1 MTGDN
6 RRDGGPVRIGLLGC
20 GTVGQAVVRTLID
33 GGATIERASGHRL
46 EVAKVL
52 VRDPSKE
59 RPGIDPSLITT
70 DPAEVLDDPTVSIVV
85 EVMGGLD
92 PTQEYLERA
101 IARGASVV
109 TANKQLLSRH
119 GPELLQAAE
128 AAGAELRF
136 EASACAAIPV
146 IKVLREALLAAEIT
160 QVTGIVN
167 GTTNFILSEMA
178 RGGLSYADA
187 LAKAQDLGYAE
198 ADPTEDVNGADAAA
212 KMAILSSIAFHSR
225 VRIDDVP
232 HEGIDLLQGED
243 LEHARSLGFVVK
255 LLGVARLLN
264 GSVSVRV
271 YPALVPRGHR
281 LAAIEGPD
289 NAVLLAS
296 RTTREIMLVGPG
308 AGGDETASAV
318 VADILSILGTHQGSF
333 LHNALADA
341 GRTIAP
347 PGGVESAFY
356 VRMAVND
363 RPGVLARVA
372 AVFGEAQLSIRTVV
386 QSGTGDEARL
396 VLVLRS
402 GPEERMTQALGRIRA
417 LDEVLGAPV
426 MLRVL
431 GSGAGGDGP

>member
-1 MTGDN
+1 VTGDG

-20 GTVGQAVVRTLID
+20 GTVGQAVLRTLGD
-33 GGATIERASGHRL
+33 GGSTIERASGHRL

-52 VRDPSKE
+52 VRDPAKE
-59 RPGIDPSLITT
+59 RPGIDRSLITT
-70 DPAEVLDDPTVSIVV
+70 DPAEVLEDPSIAIVV

-92 PTQEYLERA
+92 PTLGYLERA

-119 GPELLQAAE
+119 GPALLTAAE
-128 AAGAELRF
+128 EAGVELRF
-136 EASACAAIPV
+136 EASACAAVPV
-146 IKVLREALLAAEIT
+146 IKVLRESLLAAEIT

-167 GTTNFILSEMA
+167 GTTNFILTEMA
-178 RGGLSYADA
+178 RGGRSYAEA
-187 LAKAQDLGYAE
+187 LARAQELGYAE

-212 KMAILSSIAFHSR
+212 KMAILSSIAFHAR
-225 VRIDDVP
+225 VLIDDVP
-232 HEGIDLLQGED
+232 HEGIDLLQSED
-243 LEHARSLGFVVK
+243 LGHARSLGFVVK
-255 LLGVARLLN
+255 LLGVARLMN

-289 NAVLLAS
+289 NAVLLES
-296 RTTREIMLVGPG
+296 RGTGEIMLVGPG

-318 VADILSILGTHQGSF
+318 VADVLSILGTHTGSF

-347 PGGVESAFY
+347 PGTVESAFY
-356 VRMAVND
+356 VRMAVDD

-372 AVFGEAQLSIRTVV
+372 SIFGESELSIRSVV
-386 QSGTGDEARL
+386 QSGAGAQARL
-396 VLVLRS
+396 VLVLHS
-402 GPEERMTQALGRIRA
+402 GPEERMAQALDRIRA
-417 LDEVLGAPV
+417 LDEVRGEPV

-431 GSGAGGDGP
+431 GSGAGGDAR

>member
-1 MTGDN
+1 VTGDR

-20 GTVGQAVVRTLID
+20 GTVGQAVVRLLID

-52 VRDPSKE
+52 VRDPAKE

-70 DPAEVLDDPTVSIVV
+70 DPAEVLDDPSVSIVV
-85 EVMGGLD
+85 EVMGGLK
-92 PTQEYLERA
+92 PTLDYLERA

-146 IKVLREALLAAEIT
+146 IKVLREALLAADIT

-167 GTTNFILSEMA
+167 GTTNFILTEMS
-178 RGGLSYADA
+178 RGGLSYAEA
-187 LAKAQDLGYAE
+187 LGRAQELGYAE

-232 HEGIDLLQGED
+232 HEGIDLLQAED
-243 LEHARSLGFVVK
+243 LEHARTLGFVVK

-289 NAVLLAS
+289 NAVLLES
-296 RTTREIMLVGPG
+296 RATREIMLVGPG

-318 VADILSILGTHQGSF
+318 VADVLSILGTHQGSF
-333 LHNALADA
+333 LHNALVDA
-341 GRTIAP
+341 GRAIAP
-347 PGGVESAFY
+347 AGGVESAFY

-396 VLVLRS
+396 VLVLHS
-402 GPEERMTQALGRIRA
+402 GPEERMAQALERIRS
-417 LDEVLGAPV
+417 LDEVLDEPV

-431 GSGAGGDGP
+431 GSGAGGDAP

>member
-1 MTGDN
+1 MIGDA
-6 RRDGGPVRIGLLGC
+6 RPRGEPVRIGLLGC

-33 GGATIERASGHRL
+33 GGPTIERASGHRL
-46 EVAKVL
+46 EVGPIL
-52 VRDPSKE
+52 VRDPAKE
-59 RPGIDPSLITT
+59 RPGIDPALIST
-70 DPAEVLDDPTVSIVV
+70 DPARVLDDPTVAIVV

-92 PTQEYLERA
+92 PTRAYLERA

-128 AAGAELRF
+128 RAGAEMRF

-146 IKVLREALLAAEIT
+146 IKVLRESLLVAEIT
-160 QVTGIVN
+160 ALTGIVN
-167 GTTNFILSEMA
+167 GTTNFILTQMA
-178 RGGLSYADA
+178 RGGLSYAEA
-187 LAKAQDLGYAE
+187 LARAQELGYAE

-225 VRIDDVP
+225 VHIEDVP
-232 HEGIDLLQGED
+232 HEGIDRLEAED
-243 LEHARSLGFVVK
+243 IAQASALGFVVK
-255 LLGVARLLN
+255 LLGVARLVD
-264 GSVSVRV
+264 GAISVRV

-281 LAAIEGPD
+281 LSAIEGPD
-289 NAVLLAS
+289 NAVLLES

-341 GRTIAP
+341 GRSIAP
-347 PGGVESAFY
+347 SGLVPSAFY
-356 VRMAVND
+356 VRMGVDD

-372 AVFGEAQLSIRTVV
+372 SVFGEAELSIRTVI
-386 QSGTGDEARL
+386 QGGTGDGASL
-396 VLVLRS
+396 VLVLHAGREDRMAEALARVRS
-402 GPEERMTQALGRIRA
+402 LPEVRG
-417 LDEVLGAPV
+417 VPV

-431 GSGAGGDGP
+431 GSGEGGVAA